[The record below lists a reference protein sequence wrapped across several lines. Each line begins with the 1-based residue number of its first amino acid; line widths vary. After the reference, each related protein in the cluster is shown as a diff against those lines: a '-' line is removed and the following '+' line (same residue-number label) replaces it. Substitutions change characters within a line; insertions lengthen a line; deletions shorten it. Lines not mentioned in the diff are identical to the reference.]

1 MNSERLAIQL
11 MIAQGVLFA
20 AETAAIHQIGSR
32 VSMMLL
38 ALIRASAGLGLAIVL
53 ARHLGLAVL
62 RTRQLPLQLLR
73 GGGALLYLWVMIY
86 SFGHL
91 PFADATAIS
100 YTQAAYIAVFS
111 VLILHEPVT
120 RLRWAGA
127 AVGIIGALLIAKPAF
142 ADWNVAYLI
151 ALLGT
156 SLNGLGFVLNRYLQK
171 EDTAATT
178 MFYTNLV
185 PVLANLPALMLTGM
199 PAPDKIPWMG
209 AILLFGPVG
218 MYLGIVAVKHAN
230 TSMLGPYTFLRLVI
244 GVLGGV
250 VIFRELP
257 DIFSACGAVLILAGC
272 ALCATTCAPSS
283 LSLRS
288 PWRSSGG
295 ARERVSSIIPTA
307 AASTPPATTGMFWGA
322 PPPPNR

>member
-32 VSMMLL
+32 APLMLL
-38 ALIRASAGLGLAIVL
+38 ALIRAAAGLGLALIF
-53 ARHLGLAVL
+53 ARHLGSAVL

-73 GGGALLYLWVMIY
+73 GGVGVLYLWVLIY
-86 SFGHL
+86 SFSHL

-111 VLILHEPVT
+111 VLILGEPVT

-127 AVGIIGALLIAKPAF
+127 AVGFVGAILIAKPAF
-142 ADWNVAYLI
+142 AGWHGAYLV
-151 ALLGT
+151 ALFGT
-156 SLNGLGFVLNRYLQK
+156 SLNGLGFVLNRYLQQ
-171 EDTAATT
+171 EDSATTT

-185 PVLANLPALMLTGM
+185 PVIANLPALLLTGLPTSDTLLWM
-199 PAPDKIPWMG
+199 P
-209 AILLFGPVG
+209 AILLLGPLG
-218 MYLGIVAVKHAN
+218 MFFGIVAVKHAN

-250 VIFRELP
+250 IIFHELP
-257 DIFSACGAVLILAGC
+257 DIFSAGGVVLIMAGC
-272 ALCATTCAPSS
+272 ALSSWGSVAPH
-283 LSLRS
+283 RTV
-288 PWRSSGG
+288 P
-295 ARERVSSIIPTA
+295 ARRAYRPRHRLLGVAAQPRKTA
-307 AASTPPATTGMFWGA
+307 RAQPY
-322 PPPPNR
+322 